1 MSDSGRAPLPELLPE
16 VYRRLY
22 RRYGPQG
29 WWPGDS
35 PFEVIVGAILT
46 QSTAW
51 SNVEKALASMRAAGC
66 WSFETIAALP
76 RQELAAIIRSSGYY
90 NAKARKLQAFADH
103 VLARGGLERLF
114 EQDTAALRSE
124 LLSIHG
130 IGEETADDI
139 IVYAAGKPSFVMD
152 SYTRRII
159 DRMELT
165 PSARS
170 YGGYQALFQD
180 NLPLDTPLFNEFHA
194 LLDHH
199 AKTVCVKREPN
210 CPDCCLIDLCP
221 HGSRALQ
228 GGEIDAA
235 PAQPYHSRSA

>member
-1 MSDSGRAPLPELLPE
+1 MSVQSNSPLTELLPE

-22 RRYGPQG
+22 DAYGPQG

-51 SNVEKALASMRAAGC
+51 TNVEKALAAMKAAEC
-66 WSFETIAALP
+66 WSFEPIAALP
-76 RQELAAIIRSSGYY
+76 EPELAAIIRSSGYY
-90 NAKARKLQAFADH
+90 NAKARKLQAFANH
-103 VLARGGLERLF
+103 ALARGGLEELF
-114 EQDTAALRSE
+114 AQDVASLRAE

-139 IVYAAGKPSFVMD
+139 IVYAASMPSFVID

-159 DRMELT
+159 DRMGLT
-165 PSARS
+165 PPVRNPVYIS
-170 YGGYQALFQD
+170 YQTLFQD
-180 NLPLDTPLFNEFHA
+180 NLPHDTSLFNEFHA

-199 AKTVCVKREPN
+199 AKVTCSKRNPR
-210 CPDCCLIDLCP
+210 CPDCCLVDLCP
-221 HGSRALQ
+221 TGAK
-228 GGEIDAA
+228 AT
-235 PAQPYHSRSA
+235 